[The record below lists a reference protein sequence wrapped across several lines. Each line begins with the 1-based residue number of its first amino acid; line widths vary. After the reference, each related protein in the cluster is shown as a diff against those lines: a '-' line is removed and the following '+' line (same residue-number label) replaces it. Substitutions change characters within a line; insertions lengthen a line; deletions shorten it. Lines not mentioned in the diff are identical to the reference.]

1 MKLEITRL
9 EVRRNDLLLRLE
21 RAELDSALLSVANR
35 EALRVA
41 GDGRHRP
48 ATDEEQ
54 GGSPGSRCRSRH
66 ISRHAIPVGG
76 Q

>member
-1 MKLEITRL
+1 MKLEMTRL

-54 GGSPGSRCRSRH
+54 GDRRGQGAARDTSRG
-66 ISRHAIPVGG
+66 HAIPVGG